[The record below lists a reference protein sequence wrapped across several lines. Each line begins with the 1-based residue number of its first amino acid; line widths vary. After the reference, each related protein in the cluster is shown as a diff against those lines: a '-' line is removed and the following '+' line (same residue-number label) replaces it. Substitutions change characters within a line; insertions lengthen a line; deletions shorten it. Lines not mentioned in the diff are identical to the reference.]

1 MRCNST
7 IKQSSNS
14 AIQPVSLSRKIF
26 YSLPPAWRFA
36 ARRLYYLP
44 LDTWEAV
51 TGQRDGLTPPRG
63 MIYTGSGDFRRSGEQ
78 SVELFKQLCG
88 LQPHHSVLDIG
99 SGIGRIAIPL
109 TRFLNEKGRYEGFDV
124 VKKGVDWC
132 QERITAKFPNFQFQY
147 ISLENDLYRSD
158 GGSASS
164 FRFPYEDASF
174 DFAVANSVFTHM
186 LPDEVDNYLGE
197 LRRVLRPGGVAYL
210 TFFVF
215 DLSRWDEKTAWPT
228 GFDFP
233 YNYDHYRLMDDVVK
247 SANVAFEEA
256 HLRSMITENGLKVR
270 DLYYGFWRGLPKSEC
285 HDFQDI
291 VIVER

>member
-1 MRCNST
+1 MSF
-7 IKQSSNS
+7 
-14 AIQPVSLSRKIF
+14 SRKLF

-44 LDTWEAV
+44 LDTWEALS
-51 TGQRDGLTPPRG
+51 GQRDGLIPPKG
-63 MIYTGSGDFRRSGEQ
+63 MIYTGSGDFRRSGER
-78 SVELFKQLCG
+78 SVVLFQQLSG
-88 LQPHHSVLDIG
+88 LQPHHHVLDIG

-124 VKKGVDWC
+124 VEKGVDWC
-132 QERITAKFPNFQFQY
+132 QGRITAKFPNFRFQY
-147 ISLENDLYRSD
+147 VSLENDLYRSD
-158 GGSASS
+158 GGSASN

-215 DLSRWDEKTAWPT
+215 DEKTDWPT

-233 YNYDHYRLMDDVVK
+233 YDYGHYRLMDDVVK

-256 HLRSMITENGLKVR
+256 HLHSMVTKHGLKIR
-270 DLYYGFWRGLPKSEC
+270 DLHYGFWRGLSKAEC

-291 VIVER
+291 VVVER

>member
-1 MRCNST
+1 LS
-7 IKQSSNS
+7 I
-14 AIQPVSLSRKIF
+14 SRKF
-26 YSLPPAWRFA
+26 YYALPPAWRFA

-44 LDTWEAV
+44 LDTWEVV
-51 TGQRDGLTPPRG
+51 TGQREGLTPPRG

-78 SVELFKQLCG
+78 SVELFKKLCG
-88 LQPHHSVLDIG
+88 LQPQHSVLDIG

-109 TRFLNEKGRYEGFDV
+109 TRFLNEKGSYEGFDV

-132 QERITAKFPNFQFQY
+132 QERITNRFPNFHFQY

-158 GGSASS
+158 GGSASN
-164 FRFPYEDASF
+164 FRFPYPDASF

-186 LPDEVDNYLGE
+186 LPPEVDNYLGE

-210 TFFVF
+210 TFFVY
-215 DLSRWDEKTAWPT
+215 DTTTVWPT

-233 YNYDHYRLMDDVVK
+233 HDYGHYRLMDDEVK

-256 HLRSMITENGLKVR
+256 NLRSMATKHGLKVR
-270 DLYYGFWRGLPKSEC
+270 DMHYGFWRGLPKAEC
-285 HDFQDI
+285 PDFQDI
-291 VIVER
+291 VIVEN

>member
-1 MRCNST
+1 M
-7 IKQSSNS
+7 
-14 AIQPVSLSRKIF
+14 
-26 YSLPPAWRFA
+26 
-36 ARRLYYLP
+36 
-44 LDTWEAV
+44 
-51 TGQRDGLTPPRG
+51 TGQRDSLTPPRG
-63 MIYTGSGDFRRSGEQ
+63 MIYTGSGDFRRSGQQ
-78 SVELFKQLCG
+78 SVELFKKLCG
-88 LQPHHSVLDIG
+88 LQPQHSVLDIG

-109 TRFLNEKGRYEGFDV
+109 TRFLNENGRYEGFDV

-132 QERITAKFPNFQFQY
+132 QERITSRFPNFRFQY

-164 FRFPYEDASF
+164 FHFPYPDASF

-186 LPDEVDNYLGE
+186 LPPEVDNYLGE

-215 DLSRWDEKTAWPT
+215 DEKTTWSS

-233 YNYDHYRLMDDVVK
+233 YDYDHYRLMDDEVK

-256 HLRSMITENGLKVR
+256 NLRSMATKNGLKVQA
-270 DLYYGFWRGLPKSEC
+270 LHYGFWRGLPKTEC

-291 VIVER
+291 VVVER